1 MTYQQKC
8 PVCGKRLF
16 DIKDQMIGAIEIKC
30 PHCRKTVMIEYR
42 SEEAKLL
49 SQLTRM
55 LNRPEPGT
63 EFKLV

>member
-30 PHCRKTVMIEYR
+30 PHCRKTVTIEHR

-49 SQLTRM
+49 SQLASM

-63 EFKLV
+63 EFKPV